1 MAKGVTYVCVPGLWL
16 RPESYEPTFKLL
28 VSEQDHA
35 LVSYASLPS
44 NEDLSGE
51 KRLEGPAA
59 AEADVAEAR
68 NVILKALEAT
78 DVVLVG
84 HSYGG
89 AVGGNAVEG
98 LSAAAR
104 LKEGKSTA
112 VVAIAYVASF
122 LLPNGAVLGELAGAG
137 PPQWI
142 MSENEIL
149 TLDKPE
155 YYLYHDVKPDEQAKW
170 IKATYPH
177 NYAAHKYL
185 KITCEAFKEIP
196 CSYLITTEDR
206 ALPLAIQEQSI
217 EMAGPDAK
225 FIFTERIDSSHCPF
239 ISRPE
244 ETAAFLRRT
253 LEAARQAGGK

>member
-1 MAKGVTYVCVPGLWL
+1 M
-16 RPESYEPTFKLL
+16 
-28 VSEQDHA
+28 
-35 LVSYASLPS
+35 SYASLPS

-142 MSENEIL
+142 MSEVWARVAAFRCVICKLMCLYSSSSQNEIL

-177 NYAAHKYL
+177 NYA
-185 KITCEAFKEIP
+185 
-196 CSYLITTEDR
+196 
-206 ALPLAIQEQSI
+206 
-217 EMAGPDAK
+217 
-225 FIFTERIDSSHCPF
+225 
-239 ISRPE
+239 
-244 ETAAFLRRT
+244 
-253 LEAARQAGGK
+253 